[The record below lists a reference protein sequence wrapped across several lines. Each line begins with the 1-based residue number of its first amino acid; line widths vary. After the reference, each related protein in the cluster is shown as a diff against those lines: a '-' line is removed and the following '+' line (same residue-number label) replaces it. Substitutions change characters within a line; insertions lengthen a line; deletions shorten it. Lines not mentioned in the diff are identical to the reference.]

1 MVKKTKVTL
10 TIDEEVIK
18 NAKQIGLNISQFC
31 ENALKNA
38 IKALKPSNSHLK
50 PKKTSKSRYLSKK
63 RC

>member
-50 PKKTSKSRYLSKK
+50 PKKNF
-63 RC
+63 